1 MNPLYDA
8 MLGLAPN
15 QDAELIEGYQR
26 YATLLTTVLTPQ
38 QIETYAEYI
47 QRSGTIRVFEELTP
61 EEFAELTAQ
70 ENVIATTIIA
80 DEDAAKPAWAARSRA
95 GSGGGRRN
103 QALIANRQRT
113 HLSLSC

>member
-61 EEFAELTAQ
+61 EEFAELTAGG
-70 ENVIATTIIA
+70 NVIATTIIA
-80 DEDAAKPAWAARSRA
+80 DEAASMKNRRCASLLNQPGQPQAAPGPEAAGENRA
-95 GSGGGRRN
+95 C
-103 QALIANRQRT
+103 L
-113 HLSLSC
+113 

>member
-47 QRSGTIRVFEELTP
+47 QRSGTIRVFEELKP

-70 ENVIATTIIA
+70 ENVTATTIIA
-80 DEDAAKPAWAARSRA
+80 DEDASMENRRVGALLKHRGEHKA
-95 GSGGGRRN
+95 GPELEENGERGP
-103 QALIANRQRT
+103 
-113 HLSLSC
+113 